1 MLSVQ
6 VWHWQIEDSRCWLS
20 YFRWGGVRGEEAMS
34 CIFSHPP
41 SNREPVRAA
50 REEGMWVGAASWR

>member
-20 YFRWGGVRGEEAMS
+20 YFREGGVRGEEAMS
-34 CIFSHPP
+34 CIFHILLAIVSLLGQ
-41 SNREPVRAA
+41 RERRGYV
-50 REEGMWVGAASWR
+50 